1 MLLNLEG
8 APYAEVFLYVM
19 VSIKFPNTDDD
30 QRTFVILVQATSND
44 NVPLC
49 EFGNKISDA
58 NAIREIDLSGKFRLC
73 RRFSYTVYHSLQTCR
88 SQHSKGP

>member
-58 NAIREIDLSGKFRLC
+58 NTIREIDLNGKFRLC

-88 SQHSKGP
+88 LQHSKGP

>member
-49 EFGNKISDA
+49 EFGNKISDT
-58 NAIREIDLSGKFRLC
+58 NSIREIHLNAKFRLY

-88 SQHSKGP
+88 SQHSKDP